1 MSGRERPVSRIPES
15 ERQSTFYNT
24 IIFSPAKLGFSVD
37 PNGPSLYFIEDKG
50 GSAKRIGWC

>member
-1 MSGRERPVSRIPES
+1 MRGRERPVSRIPES
-15 ERQSTFYNT
+15 ERQSTFYNR
-24 IIFSPAKLGFSVD
+24 IID